1 LSSPDIDVAIIG
13 AGPYGL
19 SLAAHLAGSGRSVRV
34 FGMPMRFWSHHMPA
48 GTSLKSEGFASNLYD
63 PEAEFTLEAYCA
75 EQKIPY
81 AHIGL
86 PVKIE
91 VFIAYALEFQRRYV
105 PEVAKTS
112 VTRLTPCAEGYSL
125 TTDSGETLSAKHVV
139 VATGIMNFA
148 QLPAPLARLPA
159 GLATHTSHH
168 NDFQR
173 FKDQRVAVLGAGA
186 SALDAAALLQQAGA
200 HTEVFARRA
209 SIAFHAPPKL
219 QRSWLERLTAP
230 RSGLG
235 TGWRSRLCTDIPLVF
250 HALPEKLRFRAVER
264 HLGPAPCWFVRDAVE
279 GRLPL
284 HLNSTLTDARVV
296 DGGVRLE
303 FERRGEPRRHVVEV
317 DHVVAGTGYKVALS
331 RLAFIDPTLQA
342 RIRKSADT
350 PVLDPHFESTAPGL
364 FFIGGAAAN
373 SFGPMLRFAFGAKFA
388 AQRVARRLRA
398 A

>member
-1 LSSPDIDVAIIG
+1 LSSPDIEVAILG

-19 SLAAHLAGSGRSVRV
+19 SLAAHLAGSGLAVRV
-34 FGMPMRFWSHHMPA
+34 FGMPMQFWSQHMPS

-63 PEAEFTLEAYCA
+63 PDAQFTLEAYCS
-75 EQKIPY
+75 EQKLAY

-105 PEVAKTS
+105 PDVAKTS
-112 VTRLTPCAEGYSL
+112 VTRLTPCAGGYSL
-125 TTDSGETLSAKHVV
+125 TTEAGETLRARSVV

-148 QLPAPLARLPA
+148 QVPTQLTRLPE
-159 GLATHTSHH
+159 GFATHTSNH
-168 NDFQR
+168 NDFRR

-209 SIAFHAPPKL
+209 KIAFHSPPKL
-219 QRSWLERLTAP
+219 RRSWLERIKAP

-235 TGWRSRLCTDIPLVF
+235 TGWRSRFCTDIPLVF

-284 HLNSTLTDARVV
+284 HLNCTLAEARVV
-296 DGGVRLE
+296 GGKVRLE
-303 FERRGEPRRHVVEV
+303 FDQAGEPRRRVVEV
-317 DHVVAGTGYKVALS
+317 DHVIAGTGYKVALS
-331 RLAFIDPTLQA
+331 RLSFIDPTLQA

-350 PVLDPHFESTAPGL
+350 PVLDANFESTAPGL

-388 AQRVARRLRA
+388 AKRVSRRLRA